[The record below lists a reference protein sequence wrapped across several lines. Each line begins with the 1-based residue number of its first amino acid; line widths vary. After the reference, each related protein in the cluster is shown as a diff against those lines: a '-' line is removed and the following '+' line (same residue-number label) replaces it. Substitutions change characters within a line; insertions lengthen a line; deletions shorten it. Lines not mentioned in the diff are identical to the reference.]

1 MPPLASVTVDFPSGT
16 RDVVLWPGEGAHELA
31 LRECATWAPL
41 LSESECLAPVASALR
56 AAALRALENASAPEL
71 AGIDVQIDGVAARRF
86 TVLEGMLASDAA
98 ALFCAEHAPANEA
111 CARELARAVGAEL
124 GASPRASPASSPSS
138 RMTLSAV
145 MKELV

>member
-71 AGIDVQIDGVAARRF
+71 AGIDASKRFILGVPYERSWCAKNTKGQGCCAAEGLGQVVERPRVR
-86 TVLEGMLASDAA
+86 TMTDLELW
-98 ALFCAEHAPANEA
+98 
-111 CARELARAVGAEL
+111 
-124 GASPRASPASSPSS
+124 
-138 RMTLSAV
+138 
-145 MKELV
+145 